1 VQLADSPQFEA
12 AMDNFRRVFHE
23 PYYRDYISDGIDG
36 RLEQAGFRGI
46 RASSHLMTRV
56 WSATKR

>member
-1 VQLADSPQFEA
+1 
-12 AMDNFRRVFHE
+12 VFHE